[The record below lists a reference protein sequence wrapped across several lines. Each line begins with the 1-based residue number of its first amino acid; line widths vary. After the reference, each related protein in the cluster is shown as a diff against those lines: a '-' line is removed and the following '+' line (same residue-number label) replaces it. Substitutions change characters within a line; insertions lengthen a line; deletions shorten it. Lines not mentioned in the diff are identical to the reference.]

1 MGLLVFSLKRGF
13 VSFDQPK
20 TSLLKNRSVIRWQA
34 ISNYRGPHNFIK
46 SPVVAGW

>member
-20 TSLLKNRSVIRWQA
+20 NLAPKEQIGDPLASDLELSRTA
-34 ISNYRGPHNFIK
+34 
-46 SPVVAGW
+46 